1 MLKLAAALLLVTQL
15 GNAAPAANSNLDAS
29 PAPATPPAQLTQPG
43 PPADAQFQHG
53 VVDPRGTDAQPLSV
67 KVVAMPTMTPHIDD
81 TGPHGPPPDDGSATL
96 VWLAIVFGIVQTA
109 LMGAVVYFLMQSS
122 VAARRLADAV
132 ERTVGRIPPAA

>member
-1 MLKLAAALLLVTQL
+1 MLKIAAALLLVTQL

-29 PAPATPPAQLTQPG
+29 PPPSAPPAQLTQPG
-43 PPADAQFQHG
+43 PPVDAQFQHG

-81 TGPHGPPPDDGSATL
+81 TGPHGPPPDDSEL

-109 LMGAVVYFLMQSS
+109 LMSAVVYFLMQSS
-122 VAARRLADAV
+122 TATRRLADAV